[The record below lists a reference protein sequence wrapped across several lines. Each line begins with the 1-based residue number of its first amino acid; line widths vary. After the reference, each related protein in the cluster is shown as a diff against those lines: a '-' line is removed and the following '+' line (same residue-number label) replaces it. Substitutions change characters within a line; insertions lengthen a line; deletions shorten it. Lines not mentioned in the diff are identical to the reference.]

1 MAVLFIVGKNDYI
14 DCMMKFFD
22 YIFYRIYN
30 YLDVKFQKY
39 PNVPNPADWY
49 ACAIF
54 SFLFFMPITCVVS
67 AQRWFDIPLHGR
79 EEWRPIF
86 YLILLPFCYRYL
98 MSERIK
104 KGNYEMFRKKWGN
117 EPAHIRR
124 RNSWIILIACIVNII
139 LFPIGTILLQILHVI

>member
-1 MAVLFIVGKNDYI
+1 
-14 DCMMKFFD
+14 MMKFFD
-22 YIFYRIYN
+22 YIFFRIYN

-49 ACAIF
+49 AFTIF
-54 SFLFFMPITCVVS
+54 ILLFMMPLCCVLAV
-67 AQRWFDIPLHGR
+67 AQHWIDIPIKGR
-79 EEWRPIF
+79 EEWRIF
-86 YLILLPFCYRYL
+86 HFSIGLPFVYRYGL
-98 MSERIK
+98 SERIK
-104 KGNYEMFRKKWGN
+104 KGNYEIFRKKWGN